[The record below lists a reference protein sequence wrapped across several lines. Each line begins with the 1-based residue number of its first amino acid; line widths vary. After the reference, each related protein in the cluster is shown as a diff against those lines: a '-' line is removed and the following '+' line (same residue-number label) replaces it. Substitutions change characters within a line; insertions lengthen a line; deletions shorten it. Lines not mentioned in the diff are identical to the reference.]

1 MKRRPLESHA
11 THPNVVPLIDIIM
24 CLIIFFMLVAKIG
37 INTGEDDSIKI
48 PFGALGKEIKS
59 MDNTLLLNVREQNGQ
74 AEVSALVD
82 STTGKGRE
90 NLVLQGG
97 GSGRH
102 LIDVLRRLRFGDDMK
117 PGGTRPQ
124 DKDNPDLKLIIR
136 GDKDMTF
143 GVLQQVLLAAAQAQV
158 KSLNFQT
165 TQKPSDQ

>member
-11 THPNVVPLIDIIM
+11 THPNVVPLIDVIM

-37 INTGEDDSIKI
+37 VNTGEDESIKI
-48 PFGALGKEIKS
+48 PYGALGKEIKS

-74 AEVSALVD
+74 PEVSALVD
-82 STTGKGRE
+82 ASSGKGRE
-90 NLVLQGG
+90 SLILEGGGTGRRLVDVLQ
-97 GSGRH
+97 
-102 LIDVLRRLRFGDDMK
+102 RLRFGADLR
-117 PGGTRPQ
+117 PGGARPQ

-143 GVLQQVLLAAAQAQV
+143 GILQQVLLSAAKAQV

-165 TQKPSDQ
+165 TQRPSEG